1 MSETQQWND
10 NKREGVDVDN
20 KRRDAKHKRLDAKHA
35 KLDVKNA
42 WLNHKGM
49 ELDILSRLE

>member
-20 KRRDAKHKRLDAKHA
+20 KRRDAKHKRLDVKHA